1 MYRDNKMVTLLMKL
15 RGLIL
20 LSAFLLAA
28 CQPAADETLPTL
40 AVLATSTPAADS
52 TEEIQPTD
60 APEEATTEPTAPAPT
75 ETFTPSPSPTST
87 RRPTITP
94 TFTLTPFVP
103 TATSTLAPE
112 QFLEA
117 TETQAFIEAPIY
129 RTFTP
134 APSSSGQ
141 QITTPEQFADIIIT
155 ESQFQEDL
163 DLLLSGNPNFIQSVV
178 DFVPGSVLIQVTAAD
193 GTTGLVSI
201 PITLVSN
208 FVSITVDSVT
218 VNGTEAPQAY
228 VDLIYNEFFQLFFQT
243 LDGIVV
249 QRVGPQQNLE
259 FLQITD
265 SQILA
270 SVLVP
275 Q

>member
-1 MYRDNKMVTLLMKL
+1 MVTSLMKL
-15 RGLIL
+15 RGLIVVIL
-20 LSAFLLAA
+20 LLLAA

-40 AVLATSTPAADS
+40 AVLATSTLVTESTAELLPTQSAA
-52 TEEIQPTD
+52 
-60 APEEATTEPTAPAPT
+60 EATTEPTTPAPT

-94 TFTLTPFVP
+94 TFTLTPFIP
-103 TATSTLAPE
+103 TVTPTLAPA
-112 QFLEA
+112 QFIEA
-117 TETQAFIEAPIY
+117 TETQAFIEAPVY

-134 APSSSGQ
+134 APGGSSQ
-141 QITTPEQFADIIIT
+141 QSTTPEQFADIVIT
-155 ESQFQEDL
+155 EPQFQEDL
-163 DLLLSGNPNFIQSVV
+163 DLLLSGNANFTQAVV
-178 DFVPGSVLIQVTAAD
+178 DFVPGSVRVEVTTAD
-193 GTTGLVSI
+193 GITGLVSI

-218 VNGTEAPQAY
+218 VNGADAPPAY

-265 SQILA
+265 TQILA
-270 SVLVP
+270 SILVP